1 MTHLD
6 TSFLVDLLREQ
17 RRNAFGPA
25 SEFLESLADD
35 ETLAVSVHVMC
46 ELMAGASD
54 ARAPKG
60 EFERLA
66 RLSDAL
72 VIRYPDERFAPGYAR
87 LLTSL
92 RRGGGTIDT
101 MDALIATAAVLD
113 EAPLVTRNR
122 KHFSMVPGLMLAEY

>member
-6 TSFLVDLLREQ
+6 TSFLVDLLREH
-17 RRNAFGPA
+17 RRDAFGAA

-46 ELMAGASD
+46 ELMAGARD

-60 EFERLA
+60 ELERLVS
-66 RLSDAL
+66 LSDSL

-87 LLTSL
+87 LVGAL
-92 RRGGGTIDT
+92 RRSGATVDT

-113 EAPLVTRNR
+113 EAPLVTLNR
-122 KHFSMVPGLMLAEY
+122 KHCSKVPGLMLAEY